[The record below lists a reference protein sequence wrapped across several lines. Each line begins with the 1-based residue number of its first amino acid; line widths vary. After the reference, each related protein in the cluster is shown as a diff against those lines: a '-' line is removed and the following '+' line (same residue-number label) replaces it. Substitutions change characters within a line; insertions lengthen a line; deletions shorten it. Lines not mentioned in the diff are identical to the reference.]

1 MAARSAHP
9 SRRLVNKTFRAMN
22 TEIVFQ
28 LAIDADEPGLAE
40 RQEEVRQALETAAA
54 AMHALEARLTRF
66 QPSSELSALNRAAG
80 DWFSASETL
89 FEIVQLAREAREATN
104 GLFDPTILN
113 ALEAA
118 GYDRSFDEIGQRE
131 RSAPSESR
139 ATSRGEPRAGG
150 RIDLDP
156 ARHAIRLEAGTRLD
170 LGGIAKGWIV
180 DHIIDGSLHG
190 YRNAL
195 VSAGG
200 DLRARGGPEP
210 GQPWYVGIQDPRLR
224 RRALADAGR
233 PQSRSRWPS
242 PRSSRGSLARPRPA
256 EIDAPDTPIAVLP
269 LTQGALATSG
279 ALKRWWLVAGQR
291 RHHLID
297 PRTGQPAAEQ
307 PAHPSNSAEHILT
320 ATALA
325 PRCWQADILAK
336 LLLLTPPEQRASL
349 APWPVAWSWLLV
361 TSSGGIVPAPNLKA
375 YLDTREQ

>member
-1 MAARSAHP
+1 MVVRPAHP
-9 SRRLVNKTFRAMN
+9 SRRQVSKTFRAMN
-22 TEIVFQ
+22 TEIIFQ
-28 LAIDADEPGLAE
+28 LAIDEDEPAAE
-40 RQEEVRQALETAAA
+40 RQEEARQALETAAA
-54 AMHALEARLTRF
+54 ALRALEARLTRF
-66 QPSSELSALNRAAG
+66 QSSSELSALNRADG
-80 DWFSASETL
+80 DWFLASKTL
-89 FEIVQLAREAREATN
+89 FEIARLARDAREATN

-131 RSAPSESR
+131 QPANHREP
-139 ATSRGEPRAGG
+139 PRAGG

-156 ARHAIRLEAGTRLD
+156 ARRAIRLEPGTRLD

-190 YRNAL
+190 YTNAL

-210 GQPWYVGIQDPRLR
+210 GQPWYVGIQDPRQVET
-224 RRALADAGR
+224 DT
-233 PQSRSRWPS
+233 PH
-242 PRSSRGSLARPRPA
+242 
-256 EIDAPDTPIAVLP
+256 TPIAVLP
-269 LTQGALATSG
+269 LTHGALATSG
-279 ALKRWWLVAGQR
+279 ALKRWWLVEGQR

-307 PAHPSNSAEHILT
+307 PAHASGSAEHILT

-325 PRCWQADILAK
+325 PLCWQADILAK
-336 LLLLTPPEQRASL
+336 LFLLTAPEQRASL

-361 TSSGGIVPAPNLKA
+361 TSSGGILPAPNLKT
-375 YLDTREQ
+375 YLDSLEQ

>member
-1 MAARSAHP
+1 MAARPAHP
-9 SRRLVNKTFRAMN
+9 SRRLVSKTFRAMN

-28 LAIDADEPGLAE
+28 LAIDEDELAAAA
-40 RQEEVRQALETAAA
+40 QQALETAAA
-54 AMHALEARLTRF
+54 DLRALEARLTRF
-66 QPSSELSALNRAAG
+66 QSSSELSALNRAAG
-80 DWFSASETL
+80 DWFLASEML
-89 FEIVQLAREAREATN
+89 FEIARLAREAREATN

-131 RSAPSESR
+131 QPANYR
-139 ATSRGEPRAGG
+139 EPQRAGG

-156 ARHAIRLEAGTRLD
+156 ARRAIRLEPGTRLD

-180 DHIIDGSLHG
+180 DHIIDGPLHG
-190 YRNAL
+190 YTNAL

-210 GQPWYVGIQDPRLR
+210 GQPWYVGIQDPRLT
-224 RRALADAGR
+224 
-233 PQSRSRWPS
+233 
-242 PRSSRGSLARPRPA
+242 
-256 EIDAPDTPIAVLP
+256 ETDAPHTPIAVLP
-269 LTQGALATSG
+269 LTHGALATSG
-279 ALKRWWLVAGQR
+279 ALKRWWLVEGQR

-307 PAHPSNSAEHILT
+307 PAHASGSTEHLLT

-336 LLLLTPPEQRASL
+336 LFLLTTPEQRADL

-361 TSSGGIVPAPNLKA
+361 TSSGGILPAPNLKA
-375 YLDTREQ
+375 YLDTPEQ